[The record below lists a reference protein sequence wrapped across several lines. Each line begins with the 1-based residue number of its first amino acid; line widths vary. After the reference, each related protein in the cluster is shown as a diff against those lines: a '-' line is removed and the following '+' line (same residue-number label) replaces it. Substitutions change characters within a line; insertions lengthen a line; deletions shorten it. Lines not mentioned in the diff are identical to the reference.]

1 MSLKILIVDNKIP
14 FLDSAIRYLNLHE
27 RVELVGWAL
36 SGAEALDKI
45 KIFQPD
51 LVLIDVSLP
60 DINGLSVIREIK
72 KQFASQ
78 KIAVLTLHDG
88 DDYRQEAR
96 LAGAD
101 GFISKLDFVAQ
112 FPDLID
118 RLFTA

>member
-1 MSLKILIVDNKIP
+1 MSLRILIVDNKIP
-14 FLDSAIRYLNLHE
+14 FLDSAIRYLSLHE

-36 SGAEALDKI
+36 SGAEALEKI

-60 DINGLSVIREIK
+60 DTNGLSAIREIK
-72 KQFASQ
+72 KQFTTQ

-88 DDYRQEAR
+88 DDYRLEAQ

-101 GFISKLDFVAQ
+101 GFISKMDFVTQ
-112 FPDLID
+112 FPALID
-118 RLFTA
+118 ILFAP